1 MVELL
6 RTNEPV
12 LLSLML
18 ARLEEE
24 AIPAVVLD
32 TYMSILEGSA
42 AAIPRRLMVAEA
54 GFSRAREILQEVEAM
69 GNENGT

>member
-1 MVELL
+1 ML
-6 RTNEPV
+6 RSNEPV

-18 ARLEEE
+18 ARLEGEGI
-24 AIPAVVLD
+24 AAVVLD
-32 TYMSILEGSA
+32 GHMSILEGSA

-54 GFSRAREILQEVEAM
+54 GFSRAREIFQEVEAM

>member
-24 AIPAVVLD
+24 AIVAVVFD
-32 TYMSILEGSA
+32 ACMSILEGSA
-42 AAIPRRLMVAEA
+42 AAIPRRLMVAED
-54 GFSRAREILQEVEAM
+54 GFPRAQEILKEVEAM
-69 GNENGT
+69 GNEPGD